1 MRSFPF
7 PSFYCI
13 NKPMSKDSPN
23 IIERP
28 PVVAIMG
35 HVDHGKSTLLD
46 YIRKSNVVAGE
57 AGGITQHISAYEVT
71 HKNAEG
77 AIKKITFLDTPG
89 HAAFSNMRQRGAK
102 AADIAVL
109 IVAADDGV
117 NKQTLEAYQSIIESK
132 TPFLVAI
139 NKIDK
144 NGADVN
150 KTKNSLVEAGIY
162 IEGYGGDISCVEI
175 SAKNGTNIDELLETI
190 LLTAEMESLTG
201 DTSKPATGL
210 VIESD
215 MDEKRGISA
224 SLVIKDGTLKR
235 GMFVVADDSMAATR
249 IFEDANGKS
258 VDEARF
264 SSPIRITGFSS
275 SIKALGLTKM
285 PRVGETFY
293 SFNTK
298 KEAEDFIKEMQ
309 SVKINETDDTNHVRE
324 KMIPIIL
331 KTDVA
336 GTGEAIEKE
345 IKGMVCD
352 EACFKIVRK
361 GVGDITES
369 DLTFAGADKDVIII
383 GFNVKVE
390 RTALDAN
397 DQIGATIKS
406 FNIIYELTDWLNQEL
421 EKRRPR
427 KEVLE
432 TKGKIKVLKFFS
444 RTKNSQLV
452 GGRVVEGEIKSGNIV
467 RILRQDEEIMR
478 GKITG
483 LQQNRSEVKEVKEGL
498 EFGAIIE
505 AKLDIAPG
513 DIIESFELVIK

>member
-1 MRSFPF
+1 
-7 PSFYCI
+7 
-13 NKPMSKDSPN
+13 MSKDSPN

-57 AGGITQHISAYEVT
+57 AGGITQHISAYEVL

-77 AIKKITFLDTPG
+77 VEKKITFLDTPG
-89 HAAFSNMRQRGAK
+89 HAAFSNMRERGAK
-102 AADIAVL
+102 AADIAIL

-117 NKQTLEAYQSIIESK
+117 NRQTVEAYESIRDSK

-175 SAKNGTNIDELLETI
+175 SAKNGTNIDDLLETI
-190 LLTAEMESLTG
+190 LLTAEMEELRG

-224 SLVIKDGTLKR
+224 SLVIKNGTLKR

-249 IFEDANGKS
+249 IFEDSNGKS
-258 VDEARF
+258 IDEARF

-275 SIKALGLTKM
+275 NVKALGLTKI

-298 KEAEDFIKEMQ
+298 KEAEDFIKEMKE
-309 SVKINETDDTNHVRE
+309 VKINEEETSGHVRE

-345 IKGMVCD
+345 IKNMVCD

-369 DLTFAGADKDVIII
+369 DLTFAGADKDVIIV

-390 RTALDAN
+390 RTAMDAN
-397 DQIGATIKS
+397 DQIGATIKT
-406 FNIIYELTDWLNQEL
+406 FNIIYELTDWLDKEL
-421 EKRRPR
+421 EIRRPR
-427 KEVLE
+427 KERFE
-432 TKGKIKVLKFFS
+432 TRGKIKVLKFFS
-444 RTKNSQLV
+444 RTKNNQLV
-452 GGRVVEGEIKSGNIV
+452 GGRVTEGEIKDGSIV

-478 GKITG
+478 GKIVG

-498 EFGAIIE
+498 EFGAIVE

-513 DIIESFELVIK
+513 DIIESFELVVK